1 MTYLDLVNAVL
12 VRLREK
18 KVTAVDANPFTA
30 VIGALVNDAKDSCE
44 GAWNWSHLRQQVTFV
59 LGLGVSRVII
69 ADSYDNDYQINV
81 MSNLQ
86 TGGYLRYAPQAWL
99 RAKYRNAFNADV
111 PLGEPQFWTWGTDD
125 EASGNKTIQLYPPSN
140 DVYNI
145 VLDRVAHQGTLTD
158 PGTRLLIPTQPV
170 IQLATALASRERG
183 EIGGTPTSE
192 LFILADRYLSDA
204 IAYDTAKWEPEMDWY
219 DGQDYSQTNV
229 RAY

>member
-18 KVTAVDANPFTA
+18 KITTVDANPFTA

-44 GAWNWSHLRQQVTFV
+44 AAWNWSQLRQPIPVLVGNGVDTFIV
-59 LGLGVSRVII
+59 P
-69 ADSYDNDYQINV
+69 DSFDNDYQILS
-81 MSNLQ
+81 MLNLQ
-86 TGGYLRYAPQAWL
+86 TGNYVRYTPQPYLRI
-99 RAKYRNAFNADV
+99 RYRDSFTNPVAS
-111 PLGEPQFWTWGTDD
+111 GEPMWWTWGTDD
-125 EASGNKTIQLYPPSN
+125 AATGNKTVELFQPSN
-140 DVYNI
+140 AAYNFI
-145 VLDRVAHQGTLTD
+145 LDRVAHQAYMSIAT
-158 PGTRLLIPTQPV
+158 TRLLIPSQPV

-192 LFILADRYLSDA
+192 LFAMADRYLSDA
-204 IAYDTAKWEPEMDWY
+204 IAYDTAKWPEEMDWY